1 MKFKEIEENIYYC
14 GLNDTDRIIFD
25 ELIPLEHGTT
35 YNSYLIKGSEKTAII
50 DTMYPPFCEEY
61 LKNFDENNVKNV
73 DYIIANH
80 GEQDHSGSIPA
91 LLDKFPNAK
100 VVTNAVCKN
109 NIKEMLLVDE
119 NKFITVKD
127 GDTLS
132 LGDKTLKFIM
142 APGVHLSLI
151 HI

>member
-1 MKFKEIEENIYYC
+1 M
-14 GLNDTDRIIFD
+14 
-25 ELIPLEHGTT
+25 
-35 YNSYLIKGSEKTAII
+35 
-50 DTMYPPFCEEY
+50 
-61 LKNFDENNVKNV
+61 

-80 GEQDHSGSIPA
+80 SEQDHSGSIPA

-142 APGVHLSLI
+142 APGVHYQTQCL
-151 HI
+151 HICLKIIFFLHDFLWGTSAF